1 MTERPPGDEPSERLG
16 GKVTDSTSG
25 VERLQA
31 LIAGHGGPAPALDE
45 VPAATHWPS
54 IPAVDAE
61 AEWNE
66 LRFWVEQLLERFGQ
80 LDHHVVPGCWWR
92 HNEHVEALSA
102 LRDHEAVSYSDTAPA
117 TGPMEWLRALRDVT
131 ALLRA
136 WTSELSCGATHQPA
150 PTRLR
155 VAEDDGWDAF
165 VAADLEQRRQAAIR
179 AAV

>member
-1 MTERPPGDEPSERLG
+1 MTERQPSDGATKGLG
-16 GKVTDSTSG
+16 GGVSDPISG

-31 LIAGHGGPAPALDE
+31 IIVRHGGGAPGLDE

-61 AEWNE
+61 AEWND
-66 LRFWVEQLLERFGQ
+66 LRAWVEQLLERFAQ
-80 LDHHVVPGCWWR
+80 LDHHVVPACWWR

-102 LRDHEAVSYSDTAPA
+102 LRDHETVSYSDTAPA

-136 WTSELSCGATHQPA
+136 WTSELSCGATHQPT

-155 VAEDDGWDAF
+155 VAGDDGWDAF
-165 VAADLEQRRQAAIR
+165 AAADLEQRRQAAIR
-179 AAV
+179 TAL

>member
-1 MTERPPGDEPSERLG
+1 MIERPSADGPTTGLG
-16 GKVTDSTSG
+16 GGVTDPTSG

-31 LIAGHGGPAPALDE
+31 LIARYAGAAPALDE

-54 IPAVDAE
+54 IPVVDAE
-61 AEWNE
+61 AEWQD
-66 LRFWVEQLLERFGQ
+66 LRDWVEQLLERFAQ

-102 LRDHEAVSYSDTAPA
+102 LRDHEMVSYSDTAPA

-150 PTRLR
+150 PRRLR
-155 VAEDDGWDAF
+155 IAEDDRWDVF
-165 VAADLEQRRQAAIR
+165 VAADLEQRRQAAIS